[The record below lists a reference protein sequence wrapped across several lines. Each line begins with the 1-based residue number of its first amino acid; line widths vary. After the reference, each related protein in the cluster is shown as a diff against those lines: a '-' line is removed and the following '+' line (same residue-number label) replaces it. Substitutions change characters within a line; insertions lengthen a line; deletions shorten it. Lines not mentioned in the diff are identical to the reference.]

1 MTLTDRV
8 AKFLLDSHQRTAK
21 AANVSVR
28 DIYQATKHSSTHEY
42 PRTERIFI
50 TYNLK
55 VGDVLEAKD
64 PLALMVI
71 LNGVVVGPSDKF
83 VVYKTSLSQKSVVL
97 PQKMSDETPPDQLK
111 TILLQYDSFSVEEI
125 DLNDI
130 KSVICLAN
138 QFSTVSVLEHCYW
151 ITNIAGR
158 LD

>member
-8 AKFLLDSHQRTAK
+8 AKFLFDSHQRTAK
-21 AANVSVR
+21 AANMPIR
-28 DIYQATKHSSTHEY
+28 DIYEFTKPTSTHKH
-42 PRTERIFI
+42 PTTERLFI
-50 TYNLK
+50 SYNLK

-71 LNGVVVGPSDKF
+71 LSGIVVGPNDKF
-83 VVYKTSLSQKSVVL
+83 VVCKTSLSQKSIIF
-97 PQKMSDETPPDQLK
+97 PQSMANPSPPDELK
-111 TILLQYDSFSVEEI
+111 TILLQYDSFSVQDI

-138 QFSTVSVLEHCYW
+138 QFSAISVLEHCYW
-151 ITNIAGR
+151 ITNIADK